1 MAPYWVSVVKSEE
14 TLKAALVQVDYMV
27 AHVIPNLC
35 ARSGHDLRLCL
46 EMAHKGL
53 SAQLELR
60 AGLERRESRGNTY
73 RPDFPY
79 RDDEGFLCYLT
90 QRKTEDGVEFD
101 KVPIPEE
108 WAGDTSLPYERRY
121 IYYFSSEPETKGFTP
136 PAKPAWGKKGGKKCA
151 SSVLI

>member
-79 RDDEGFLCYLT
+79 RDDEGFLCYLPSVR
-90 QRKTEDGVEFD
+90 QRTALSLTKYPSPRSGRETLPCPMSGA
-101 KVPIPEE
+101 ISI
-108 WAGDTSLPYERRY
+108 TSPVNRRPRALPRPQNPPGAKRGAKNERHPY
-121 IYYFSSEPETKGFTP
+121 
-136 PAKPAWGKKGGKKCA
+136 
-151 SSVLI
+151 